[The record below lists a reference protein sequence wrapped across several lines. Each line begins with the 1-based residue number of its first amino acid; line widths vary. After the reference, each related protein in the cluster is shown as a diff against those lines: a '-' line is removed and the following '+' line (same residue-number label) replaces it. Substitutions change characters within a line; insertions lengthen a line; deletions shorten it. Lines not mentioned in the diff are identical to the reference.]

1 MNLQVDRNT
10 ARPSAETRRLWDDAR
25 VWVVNCVA
33 IESTWLP
40 AMAKDLVPDARRTR
54 DAMLASLVSTW

>member
-1 MNLQVDRNT
+1 
-10 ARPSAETRRLWDDAR
+10 
-25 VWVVNCVA
+25 VNCVA

-40 AMAKDLVPDARRTR
+40 AMAKDLIPDARRTR